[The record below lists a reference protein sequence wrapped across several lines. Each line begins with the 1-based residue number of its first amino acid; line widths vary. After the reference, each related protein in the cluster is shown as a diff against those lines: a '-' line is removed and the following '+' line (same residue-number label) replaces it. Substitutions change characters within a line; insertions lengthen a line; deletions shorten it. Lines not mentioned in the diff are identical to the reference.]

1 MQEEEDVSDE
11 DEESVAIS
19 DKQSLIGAAE
29 AKQIKKSL
37 GLQSLSSTTASC
49 PEAPPLPAKQP
60 AAADAPQQPQAPAGA
75 TTCGQCKQALPPA
88 AVAQLQQQVTD
99 PDSERSHCA
108 YAGSCSEDCYSYSG
122 SVCSCAGSCDQQPAA
137 GPEFGCEEFNHRS
150 CCAELQ
156 SMEHGTLHH
165 RHMVHCNNVN
175 SFDQGHIGS
184 ENHLLENHAS
194 SETIPLEMCQDIPDV
209 LVWAHLQWTLFDVT
223 ARCILLEES
232 TPQGYLQQCNSL

>member
-1 MQEEEDVSDE
+1 MFFEFPIPRKN
-11 DEESVAIS
+11 IS
-19 DKQSLIGAAE
+19 EICEIVVGKQACDS
-29 AKQIKKSL
+29 QIKKSL

-60 AAADAPQQPQAPAGA
+60 AAAVAPQQPQAPAGA

-88 AVAQLQQQVTD
+88 AAASQLQQQVTD

-150 CCAELQ
+150 CCTEVWDQ
-156 SMEHGTLHH
+156 SFTL
-165 RHMVHCNNVN
+165 V
-175 SFDQGHIGS
+175 
-184 ENHLLENHAS
+184 
-194 SETIPLEMCQDIPDV
+194 
-209 LVWAHLQWTLFDVT
+209 
-223 ARCILLEES
+223 
-232 TPQGYLQQCNSL
+232 